1 MEVKQEMSQYYSLTC
16 KHKPWRL
23 YRQEIPKLENISPLP
38 QVVSWVEV
46 EESLCIANIF
56 PLTSLI
62 NSQVLGVEVSELCE
76 MEKNIPKANFAVSEQ
91 R

>member
-1 MEVKQEMSQYYSLTC
+1 MSQYYSLTC

-38 QVVSWVEV
+38 QVVSGVEV
-46 EESLCIANIF
+46 EGSLCIASIF

>member
-1 MEVKQEMSQYYSLTC
+1 M
-16 KHKPWRL
+16 
-23 YRQEIPKLENISPLP
+23 ENISPLP
-38 QVVSWVEV
+38 QVVSGVEV
-46 EESLCIANIF
+46 EGSLCIASIF

-91 R
+91 RWLWEKSILI